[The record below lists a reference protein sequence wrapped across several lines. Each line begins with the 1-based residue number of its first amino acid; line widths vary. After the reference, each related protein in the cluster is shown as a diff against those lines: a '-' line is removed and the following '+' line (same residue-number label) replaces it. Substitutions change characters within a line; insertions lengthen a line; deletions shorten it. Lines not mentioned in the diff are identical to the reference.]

1 MTLHVELE
9 SFAAETKRHT
19 GGQLAYISRFEN
31 KTHVTSAS
39 PASKTIVSAST
50 KLSLEETKLML
61 MDQGLEVVHGTWQEG
76 GSASGDS
83 LGQLPYI
90 AAIAYKSGEEMPGIW
105 VDVFADPPSPA
116 IALKSIYDEFR
127 ETGEVGDISFE
138 EFVRLANPNI
148 AILNPGDIER
158 FLNQKSD
165 CP

>member
-1 MTLHVELE
+1 MTLHVDLE

-19 GGQLAYISRFEN
+19 GGQLAYISRMEN

-39 PASKTIVSAST
+39 PTSKIVVSAST

-61 MDQGLEVVHGTWQEG
+61 NEQGLEVVHGVWEEA
-76 GSASGDS
+76 GSTSADS

-105 VDVFADPPSPA
+105 VDVFTDPPSPA
-116 IALKSIYDEFR
+116 IALKGIYDEFR

-148 AILNPGDIER
+148 AILNPNDIER
-158 FLNQKSD
+158 FLGRKND
-165 CP
+165 CE